1 MNGGHVIWLVDGLDA
16 SMQNMVDSSGNTLQS
31 FLSKDLPLN
40 LDDMLFNYGVRINAN
55 LIEDMDCNPIPVV
68 VGMQGDQPQTELRK
82 WIYFPVLMPSSKH
95 PIVHNIDPVMTTFAS
110 SIDTIANP
118 ELKKTVLLASSKYSR
133 VAPHPVRVSLSMMRY
148 NLDNN
153 LFNKPYQPVAVLIE
167 GKFKSVFNNRL
178 EPQFLSI
185 LKDSLKMPFKAQ
197 CDSATSMIVISDGD
211 MFENDYSE
219 REGTMEMGYWRYTS
233 NRFANKTFM
242 LNCIEYLTDRSGL
255 LESRSKDVKLR
266 LLDNGRVQSERSKWQ
281 WLNILA
287 PNILVILF
295 ASVYLFFRKRKYEK
309 Q

>member
-1 MNGGHVIWLVDGLDA
+1 
-16 SMQNMVDSSGNTLQS
+16 
-31 FLSKDLPLN
+31 
-40 LDDMLFNYGVRINAN
+40 
-55 LIEDMDCNPIPVV
+55 
-68 VGMQGDQPQTELRK
+68 
-82 WIYFPVLMPSSKH
+82 
-95 PIVHNIDPVMTTFAS
+95 
-110 SIDTIANP
+110 
-118 ELKKTVLLASSKYSR
+118 
-133 VAPHPVRVSLSMMRY
+133 
-148 NLDNN
+148 
-153 LFNKPYQPVAVLIE
+153 
-167 GKFKSVFNNRL
+167 
-178 EPQFLSI
+178 
-185 LKDSLKMPFKAQ
+185 MPFKAQ

-287 PNILVILF
+287 PNILVVLF